1 MALEPTTQA
10 ILWCCL
16 ILIVLITSS
25 SLLGVSFDTVSP
37 TEWGIIYDNNILH
50 IEAGTTYVE
59 GRYLVGLG
67 RSFLVFPRTR
77 VTVQFGDN
85 LDNAAGGNIVCRTQ
99 DGMVIDLEVSFQ
111 YELMGE
117 PENLVR
123 LYQDFGG
130 NHEYVYGI
138 MLLQVAQDV
147 SSQYRA
153 NEYFTQRETIQ
164 SQLQVAL
171 NTALN
176 RVYARVPSLQ
186 LTNTTLNPAFSES
199 IIQTQIALQDIS
211 QASYEQLVAVVY
223 AASNVTYF
231 TTLANVQII
240 SANYSA
246 SSYLLQ
252 AQADADVLLYKTNQ
266 QIAAYTDLRQRLHL
280 NSSSDLLAYS
290 WLTALQETQV
300 GKLWVGLDVPSR
312 LHAI

>member
-176 RVYARVPSLQ
+176 RVCASAESAADQYDFEPGVLRVDYSNANRAAGYFPG
-186 LTNTTLNPAFSES
+186 
-199 IIQTQIALQDIS
+199 
-211 QASYEQLVAVVY
+211 VV
-223 AASNVTYF
+223 
-231 TTLANVQII
+231 
-240 SANYSA
+240 
-246 SSYLLQ
+246 
-252 AQADADVLLYKTNQ
+252 
-266 QIAAYTDLRQRLHL
+266 R
-280 NSSSDLLAYS
+280 
-290 WLTALQETQV
+290 
-300 GKLWVGLDVPSR
+300 
-312 LHAI
+312 AIGGGCVRGQ